1 MFEGA
6 DEPIE
11 ATEDADKLCNLTGT
25 SMKKRVSS
33 GGGFLNDGISFTG
46 YPVVGF
52 NHRMV
57 PLGNG
62 IQEEGG

>member
-1 MFEGA
+1 MGA
-6 DEPIE
+6 DEAIE
-11 ATEDADKLCNLTGT
+11 AAEDADKICNLTGT
-25 SMKKRVSS
+25 SINNRVSS
-33 GGGFLNDGISFTG
+33 GGGFLNDEISFTG

-62 IQEEGG
+62 IQDI